1 LDELLIEHPNTTFI
15 GIVQGGSMQ
24 DVGIFDDDI
33 IIDRHETARNGNVI
47 VANCNGE
54 FVCKIIDTK
63 QCALL
68 SSNQQFQPVTIHE
81 EDDFSIEGEVC
92 HSIRY
97 HRQSPLLCES

>member
-1 LDELLIEHPNTTFI
+1 MH
-15 GIVQGGSMQ
+15 
-24 DVGIFDDDI
+24 DVGIFDDDII

-54 FVCKIIDTK
+54 VVCKIIDTK

-81 EDDFSIEGEVC
+81 DDDFSIEGEVS